1 MTTPEP
7 VSQPPGITNPPT
19 PLNSVAENHDA
30 SSVISSRMTDIASEE
45 GDDDPESVRRGN
57 QSLHHG
63 GHIGR
68 GTLAGEPATGPSRP
82 STAATGISSQ
92 RSPWSQPPPSRR
104 GLPPTAARGIKSS
117 GTISSGRISAG
128 GSRPQSSASRT
139 HVPSLTSHATFR
151 PMSSQRLQAQ
161 RSGRPSIAG
170 RGGTSEDGYSEMG
183 SNPNRESTGSNPT
196 LRQALV
202 IHQDND
208 LPSPPSRGT
217 EATERDG
224 NGTIRSMSES
234 VRPLQNRSTN
244 QGPNHLDLSKS
255 YINGTGIAQTPQ
267 KSPRSFRSSFLLP
280 SRSGASA
287 NEGTKGREKLS
298 SASSSPR
305 AGSSKEH
312 NAKPPDIGR
321 NYQYFSG
328 KTVFCCGGRLQN
340 TRHAP
345 INIATGLLVVIPG
358 VLFFAYSA
366 PWLWQN
372 ISPSIP
378 ILFAYLFLICISSFI
393 RASSTD
399 AGILP
404 RNLHPMPPPDE
415 EEDPLALGPPTTDWT
430 RVKSATP
437 STAAME
443 LPVKY
448 CKTCNIWRPP
458 RGHHCRVCDNCV
470 DTQDHHC
477 VWLNNCVGRR
487 NYRYFFVF
495 VSSGT
500 VIGLFLFAASL
511 GQILAY
517 RSKEGVSFGEAVHRW
532 RVPFAMVIYGIL
544 ATPYPTALCGYHL
557 FLMGRGETT
566 REYLNSHKFLKKDRH
581 RPFTQ
586 GNIPKNWAV
595 VLGRPRPPTYLQ
607 FKEQHEEGD
616 QRFGLRRTKRFVAD
630 TSPKA
635 NQHGVEMEMTSVSGA
650 EPPFQGPNYTN
661 NGVQRR

>member
-1 MTTPEP
+1 MTTPES
-7 VSQPPGITNPPT
+7 VSQPPGITNHPT

-45 GDDDPESVRRGN
+45 GDDDLESVRRGDQN
-57 QSLHHG
+57 LHHG
-63 GHIGR
+63 GHMGR

-117 GTISSGRISAG
+117 GTISSGRTSAG

-161 RSGRPSIAG
+161 RSGRPSIG
-170 RGGTSEDGYSEMG
+170 GQGGTSEDGYSEMG

-202 IHQDND
+202 IHQDSD

-234 VRPLQNRSTN
+234 VRPLQNRSMN

-255 YINGTGIAQTPQ
+255 YKNGTGIAQTPQ

-312 NAKPPDIGR
+312 NAKQPDVGR

-328 KTVFCCGGRLQN
+328 KT
-340 TRHAP
+340 
-345 INIATGLLVVIPG
+345 
-358 VLFFAYSA
+358 
-366 PWLWQN
+366 
-372 ISPSIP
+372 
-378 ILFAYLFLICISSFI
+378 
-393 RASSTD
+393 
-399 AGILP
+399 ILP

-415 EEDPLALGPPTTDWT
+415 EEDPLAPGPPTTDWT

-495 VSSGT
+495 VSSGSL
-500 VIGLFLFAASL
+500 IGLFLFAASL

-517 RSKEGVSFGEAVHRW
+517 RSKEGVSFGEAIHRW

-586 GNIPKNWAV
+586 GNIAKNWAV

-616 QRFGLRRTKRFVAD
+616 QRFGPRRTKRFVAD

-635 NQHGVEMEMTSVSGA
+635 KQHGVEMEMTNVSGA
-650 EPPFQGPNYTN
+650 EPPFQGPNHTN